1 MLAWLDKHQV
11 TLYLLAIACGIAGGL
26 LPVLPDVV
34 EPVVLPALALL
45 LWATFSSIPL
55 VSQAKT
61 QNIAKEEYK
70 TRGYFTGWILAGNF
84 LLVPAIVALLL
95 WLTPIQSE
103 LRFAAALVLLAP
115 CIDYVIVFTGIAGGA
130 ASQLLRNT
138 PLLLLIQAVAVPVYL
153 WAFRALGLWDVPGLS
168 LEALY
173 ASAVP
178 IGVALAVIVIPLCVA
193 WVAQKTGGAVAR
205 RNQGLSE
212 ATMVPLMILVLFST
226 VAANFGAVAP
236 HAHALLPLAG
246 TYTLFALIAGLT
258 SFILIGKTV
267 QQSILTEPQRTA
279 LTFSTVTRNALVVLP
294 IGIALARVSSQSLM
308 PIAIMTQTLVELL
321 VMMAMVYLFKRI
333 KTTDQQEH
341 IHTAST

>member
-11 TLYLLAIACGIAGGL
+11 TLYLLAIACGIVGGL
-26 LPVLPDVV
+26 LPVLPDAV

-95 WLTPIQSE
+95 WIIPTQSE

-153 WAFRALGLWDVPGLS
+153 WAFHALGLWDVPGLS

-173 ASAVP
+173 AFSNAHRCRTCRHRYSA
-178 IGVALAVIVIPLCVA
+178 LCRLGNTKGRGSSCPP
-193 WVAQKTGGAVAR
+193 QPGTLRSHHGA
-205 RNQGLSE
+205 
-212 ATMVPLMILVLFST
+212 
-226 VAANFGAVAP
+226 
-236 HAHALLPLAG
+236 AHDPG
-246 TYTLFALIAGLT
+246 TF
-258 SFILIGKTV
+258 
-267 QQSILTEPQRTA
+267 
-279 LTFSTVTRNALVVLP
+279 
-294 IGIALARVSSQSLM
+294 
-308 PIAIMTQTLVELL
+308 
-321 VMMAMVYLFKRI
+321 
-333 KTTDQQEH
+333 
-341 IHTAST
+341 